1 MARRSIEIPGL
12 GIEAVTSITAGQI
25 QRIVKSAEVQTE
37 LKVLEKTFRAI
48 SQNLHDNIGSNISTA
63 MLLLYKDENMNALEQ
78 EANRKEA
85 LVILDKIVDDLKN
98 IARCL
103 DPDYLLRVG
112 LKEAIQQR
120 IDQLTKTK
128 KYELELSL
136 NEIPR
141 QLDRKKQVMLFYIF
155 QEAVNNINTHARAKR
170 VSVRLRYEETNLML
184 QIRDDGVGME
194 TENNSIKGA
203 GLINMKNHA
212 EMIGATLSIITD
224 RGKGTEVTI
233 TVPHAYYRA

>member
-1 MARRSIEIPGL
+1 MGKKSMDIPGF

-25 QRIVKSAEVQTE
+25 QAIKKSTKVQTE
-37 LKVLEKTFRAI
+37 LKVLEETFRAI

-63 MLLLYKDENMNALEQ
+63 MLLLYTDENMSVSEQ
-78 EANRKEA
+78 EANRREA

-98 IARCL
+98 IARSL
-103 DPDYLLRVG
+103 NPDYLFRVG

-120 IDQLTKTK
+120 IDQLTRTK

-136 NEIPR
+136 NEIP
-141 QLDRKKQVMLFYIF
+141 QHLDRKKQVILFYIF

-170 VSVRLRYEETNLML
+170 ISVRLQYEETNLML
-184 QIRDDGVGME
+184 QIRDDGIGME
-194 TENNSIKGA
+194 TGNNSIKGA

-212 EMIGATLSIITD
+212 AMIGANLRIITD
-224 RGKGTEVTI
+224 RGKGTELTI